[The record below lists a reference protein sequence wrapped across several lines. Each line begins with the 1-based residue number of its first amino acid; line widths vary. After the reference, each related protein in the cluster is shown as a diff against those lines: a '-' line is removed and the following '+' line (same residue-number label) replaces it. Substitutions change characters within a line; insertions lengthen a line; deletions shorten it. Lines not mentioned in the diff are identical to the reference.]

1 MPAGIMRPLA
11 FADTRGGARS
21 VSPSPLILVMAAAL
35 LIALVNPIGYRGGG
49 SDDWYYLEA
58 ARCWVAQGSPC
69 LPTTHW
75 AARLVVVAPVAAAL
89 GALGETRGG
98 LAGVALLHGLA
109 ALWLFM
115 RLVARQF
122 GRLEAILAGLALAV
136 TPIFA
141 ANMAS
146 LNIDMVELAWALAA
160 LFGLQQAALRND
172 RRWAMAAG
180 VMLGVAIIAR
190 TTSLL
195 LLPIGGL
202 GVILTPSLRRFI
214 APAAA
219 GLVAVLAFDALR
231 HGVMTGDP
239 LHGWRLALGH
249 AQLPS
254 TQIAA
259 PIAPQDSPLF
269 NRHLIAGW
277 HRDMGLELHW
287 SIDGLLNLLAH
298 PFIGLTLL
306 AAAALLLAE
315 RKAAPRSLW
324 LLGGAGALD
333 ALGLIYALAIDP
345 APRMFL
351 LLLCAAAAIIGVASA
366 GLWRRGAG
374 GKVAIGLALCLSAAL
389 SIRVVHD
396 GYGLGKAAPIL
407 AAWAN
412 EKPRETAIDETTR
425 RAFPFDPVL
434 GLLPVAPISGRTRL
448 VTLSDDA
455 CAPPGAGWRL
465 VQGRVVP
472 ADDSPLVAA
481 LRARTILFGPRARA
495 SVCLF
500 QGSNISSILRP
511 NTLAMTKASG
521 RLGS

>member
-1 MPAGIMRPLA
+1 MTSLA
-11 FADTRGGARS
+11 LFAHVRARAQPFPT
-21 VSPSPLILVMAAAL
+21 PSPLLLVMVAEL
-35 LIALVNPIGYRGGG
+35 LIALINPIGYRGGG
-49 SDDWYYLEA
+49 SDDYYYLEA

-69 LPTTHW
+69 LPATHW
-75 AARLVVVAPVAAAL
+75 AARLPIVAPVAAAL
-89 GALGETRGG
+89 GALGETRSG
-98 LAGVALLHGLA
+98 LAGVALFHGLA

-115 RLVARQF
+115 TLVARQF
-122 GRLEAILAGLALAV
+122 GRTQAVLAGFALAV

-160 LFGLQQAALRND
+160 LLCLQQAALGND
-172 RRWAMAAG
+172 RRWALAAG
-180 VMLGVAIIAR
+180 MMLGVAIIAR

-202 GVILTPSLRRFI
+202 GLILIPSLRRFI
-214 APAAA
+214 MPAAV
-219 GLVAVLAFDALR
+219 GLVAVLALDALR
-231 HGVMTGDP
+231 YGAMTGDL

-259 PIAPQDSPLF
+259 PLGGQESPLF

-298 PFIGLTLL
+298 PFVGLTLFG
-306 AAAALLLAE
+306 AAALLLVE
-315 RKAAPRSLW
+315 RKVAPRSLW
-324 LLGGAGALD
+324 LLAGAGALD

-351 LLLCAAAAIIGVASA
+351 LLLCAGAAIIGVLGA

-374 GKVAIGLALCLSAAL
+374 GKLAISLALALSAAL
-389 SIRVVHD
+389 SVRVVHD
-396 GYGLGKAAPIL
+396 SYGLVQAAPIL
-407 AAWAN
+407 AAWAA

-434 GLLPVAPISGRTRL
+434 TALPVVPALDRTRL
-448 VTLSDDA
+448 VALSNDA
-455 CAPPGAGWRL
+455 CAPPGPDWRL
-465 VQGRVVP
+465 VQGRAVP
-472 ADDSPLVAA
+472 TADGPLVAA
-481 LRARTILFGPRARA
+481 LRARAILFGPRTTAL
-495 SVCLF
+495 VCLF
-500 QGSNISSILRP
+500 VRETG
-511 NTLAMTKASG
+511 
-521 RLGS
+521 